1 MGIYEFAPEDATRFA
16 QERGVRIREQGNELQ
31 FYTCPYCHGGEHGD
45 KWTFAINQKTGAFNC
60 KRGSCGVK
68 GNMLTLHKDFG
79 FSLGRDV
86 DEYYGRT
93 RRFRYIHRAE
103 KPKSHDKAVEYLK
116 SRSISEKVCREYNIT
131 VQAKNENILVFPFY
145 DDDGIMRFVKYRKT
159 DFDPAKDKNKE
170 WCEAN
175 CEPILFGMNHV
186 NLENETLVLT
196 EGQIDSLSV
205 AEAGVENAVS
215 VPTGKLGFT
224 WVPYCWDFL
233 GKFNT
238 LIVFGDYENGEIS
251 LLDEMQ
257 RRFHGLV
264 KHVRSEDYRGCKD
277 ANDILRKY
285 GPEAVRTAV
294 LNAVPIKIS
303 AIKDLTEFERKD
315 LSKLAR
321 IPTGVGGL
329 DKILNGFYLGTL
341 VILTGPRG
349 EGKSTMGSQFGTFAV
364 KAGYSVFF
372 YSGELEGFMFRDWIE
387 RQIAG
392 PNNINRMVD
401 GSNGYVSYSVDGSRI
416 REIETWYQG
425 KIELFDNEATLEDES
440 ITILQMVDAAVK
452 QYGCQM
458 IVIDNLMTAI
468 DDDMSSDLY
477 RQQTAFV
484 RELAKKAKMYN
495 VVILLVAHPRK
506 RNGEYIDND
515 DVMGSSN
522 ITNLADVVLS
532 YSKER
537 GEGIPD
543 DTPDR
548 RLRVLKNRMNGWTS
562 RSGTLLH
569 FDEPSKRIYEDGK
582 APDWLLGWEQTK
594 FEPVSPEEE
603 LPFV

>member
-1 MGIYEFAPEDATRFA
+1 MSIYTFNLSDAIRFA
-16 QERGVRIREQGNELQ
+16 QERGARTRQRGDELQ
-31 FYTCPYCHGGEHGD
+31 FLTCPYCHGGEHSD
-45 KWTFAINQKTGAFNC
+45 KWTFAINMKTGIFNC
-60 KRGSCGVK
+60 KRGSCGAK
-68 GNMLTLHKDFG
+68 GNMITLHKDFN

-86 DEYYGRT
+86 DEYYDQARQ
-93 RRFRYIHRAE
+93 FRYIHRAK
-103 KPKSHDKAVEYLK
+103 KPVSKDAAIEYLK
-116 SRSISEKVCREYNIT
+116 RRGISEAVCRRYHIT
-131 VQAKNENILVFPFY
+131 TQRDHDNILVFPFY
-145 DDDGIMRFVKYRKT
+145 DENGILQYVKYRKT
-159 DFDPAKDKNKE
+159 DFNPERDKSKE
-170 WCEAN
+170 WSQAN
-175 CEPILFGMNHV
+175 CKPILFGMDNIDPEV
-186 NLENETLVLT
+186 KTLVLT

-205 AEAGVENAVS
+205 AEAGVANAVS
-215 VPTGKLGFT
+215 VPLGKQGFT

-233 GKFNT
+233 CQFDT
-238 LIVFGDYENGEIS
+238 LVVFGDHEHGEIT
-251 LLDEMQ
+251 LLEEMS
-257 RRFHGLV
+257 RRFRGIV
-264 KHVRSEDYRGCKD
+264 KHIRPEDYRECKD
-277 ANDILRKY
+277 ANDILRVY
-285 GPEAVRTAV
+285 GPSAIREAV
-294 LNAVPIKIS
+294 LNAQTIKIS
-303 AIKDLTEFERKD
+303 AIKDLTEFERRD
-315 LSKLAR
+315 LSRMAR
-321 IPTGVGGL
+321 IPTGVRSL
-329 DKILNGFYLGTL
+329 DKVLNGFYLGTL
-341 VILTGPRG
+341 IIMTGPRG
-349 EGKSTMGSQFGTFAV
+349 EGKSTMASQFATFAV
-364 KAGYSVFF
+364 SAGYSVFC

-392 PNNINRMVD
+392 PNNVNRMVS
-401 GSNGYVSYSVDGSRI
+401 GENGYVSYSVDGNRI
-416 REIETWYQG
+416 REIESWYQG
-425 KIELFDNEATLEDES
+425 KIELFDNEAVLEDES
-440 ITILQMVDAAVK
+440 LTAIQMVDAAVK
-452 QYGCQM
+452 QYDCRM
-458 IVIDNLMTAI
+458 IIIDNLMTAI

-484 RELAKKAKMYN
+484 RDLARRAKMYN
-495 VVILLVAHPRK
+495 VVIMLIAHPRK